1 MQLLEAFITID
12 SLSLIYIINYCRR
25 KKKMKEIRIHGR
37 GGQGSVTAAELLA
50 VAAFEDGKYSQ
61 AFPAFGVE
69 RRGAPV
75 TAFVRLDDKPIRLR
89 SQIYEPDYV
98 IVQDATLV
106 DVVDVAR
113 GTKPE
118 GFILINTEKSP
129 EHFKMETKASIKTL
143 DATKL
148 AMDFIGKPIVNT
160 TLIGAFAGVSGL
172 IRPESIKNAVMERFP
187 GKVGEKNAAAIQAAY
202 DMMEAQ
208 R

>member
-1 MQLLEAFITID
+1 
-12 SLSLIYIINYCRR
+12 
-25 KKKMKEIRIHGR
+25 MKEIRIHGR

-50 VAAFEDGKYSQ
+50 VAAFDDGKYSQ
-61 AFPAFGVE
+61 AFPAFG
-69 RRGAPV
+69 APV
-75 TAFVRLDDKPIRLR
+75 MAFVRLDNKPIRLR

-106 DVVDVAR
+106 DVVDVGR
-113 GTKPE
+113 GAKPD
-118 GFILINTEKSP
+118 GIILINTEKKP
-129 EHFKMETKASIKTL
+129 EDFKLETTAAIKTL

-172 IRPESIKNAVMERFP
+172 IRPESIKNAVIERFP
-187 GKVGEKNAAAIQAAY
+187 GKVGERNAQAIQAAY
-202 DMMEAQ
+202 DLMEEQ

>member
-1 MQLLEAFITID
+1 M
-12 SLSLIYIINYCRR
+12 
-25 KKKMKEIRIHGR
+25 
-37 GGQGSVTAAELLA
+37 TAAELLA

-75 TAFVRLDDKPIRLR
+75 MAFVRLDDKPIRLR

-113 GTKPE
+113 GAKPD
-118 GFILINTEKSP
+118 GIILINTEKSAGS
-129 EHFKMETKASIKTL
+129 FKLDTKASVKTI

-148 AMDFIGKPIVNT
+148 AMDYIGKPIVNT
-160 TLIGAFAGVSGL
+160 TLIGAFAGVSGI

-187 GKVGEKNAAAIQAAY
+187 GKTAENNAKAIQAAY
-202 DMMEAQ
+202 EMMEAQ

>member
-1 MQLLEAFITID
+1 MQLLGAFITID
-12 SLSLIYIINYCRR
+12 SLGLIYLFNYCRR
-25 KKKMKEIRIHGR
+25 KRKMKEIRIHGR

-172 IRPESIKNAVMERFP
+172 IKPESIKNAVMERFP

-202 DMMEAQ
+202 DMMEAH

>member
-1 MQLLEAFITID
+1 
-12 SLSLIYIINYCRR
+12 
-25 KKKMKEIRIHGR
+25 MKEIRIHGR

-50 VAAFEDGKYSQ
+50 VAAFEDGKFSQ

-75 TAFVRLDDKPIRLR
+75 TAFVRLSDKPIRLR

-106 DVVDVAR
+106 DVVDVA
-113 GTKPE
+113 GGAKPG

-129 EHFKMETKASIKTL
+129 ESFNLNTKATVRTL
-143 DATKL
+143 DATKV
-148 AMDFIGKPIVNT
+148 AMDIIGKPIVNT
-160 TLIGAFAGVSGL
+160 TLIGAFAGVTGE
-172 IRPESIKNAVMERFP
+172 IKPESIQNAVRERFP
-187 GKVGEKNAAAIQAAY
+187 GKVGEKNAEAIKAAY
-202 DMMEAQ
+202 DMMEAK

>member
-1 MQLLEAFITID
+1 MQLLGAFITID
-12 SLSLIYIINYCRR
+12 SLGLIYLFNYCRR
-25 KKKMKEIRIHGR
+25 KRKMKEIRIHGR

-172 IRPESIKNAVMERFP
+172 IKPESIKNAVMERFP

>member
-1 MQLLEAFITID
+1 
-12 SLSLIYIINYCRR
+12 
-25 KKKMKEIRIHGR
+25 MKEIRIHGR

-50 VAAFEDGKYSQ
+50 VAACEDGKYSQ

-75 TAFVRLDDKPIRLR
+75 MAFVRLDDKPIRLR

-106 DVVDVAR
+106 DVVNVAA
-113 GTKPE
+113 GAKQD
-118 GFILINTEKSP
+118 GIILINTGKKPGS
-129 EHFKMETKASIKTL
+129 FKLETGATIRTI

-148 AMDFIGKPIVNT
+148 AVDIIGKPIVNT
-160 TLIGAFAGVSGL
+160 TLIGAFAGVSGM
-172 IRPESIKNAVMERFP
+172 IRPVSIINAVMEHFP
-187 GKVGEKNAAAIQAAY
+187 GNVGEKNARAIQAAY
-202 DMMEAQ
+202 DLMEAQ

>member
-1 MQLLEAFITID
+1 
-12 SLSLIYIINYCRR
+12 
-25 KKKMKEIRIHGR
+25 MKEIRIHGR

-50 VAAFEDGKYSQ
+50 VAAFEDGKFSQ

-75 TAFVRLDDKPIRLR
+75 TAFVRLSDKPIRLR

-106 DVVDVAR
+106 DVVDVAS
-113 GTKPE
+113 GAKPG

-129 EHFKMETKASIKTL
+129 ESFNLNTKATVRTL
-143 DATKL
+143 DATKV
-148 AMDFIGKPIVNT
+148 AMDIIGKPIVNT
-160 TLIGAFAGVSGL
+160 TLIGAFAGVTGE
-172 IRPESIKNAVMERFP
+172 IKPESIQNAVRERFP
-187 GKVGEKNAAAIQAAY
+187 GKVGEKNAEAIKAAY
-202 DMMEAQ
+202 DMMEAK

>member
-1 MQLLEAFITID
+1 
-12 SLSLIYIINYCRR
+12 
-25 KKKMKEIRIHGR
+25 MKEIRIHGR

-50 VAAFEDGKYSQ
+50 VAAFEDGKFSQ

-75 TAFVRLDDKPIRLR
+75 MAFVRLDDKPIRLR

-113 GTKPE
+113 GAKSD
-118 GFILINTEKSP
+118 GIILINTEKPP
-129 EHFKMETKASIKTL
+129 ESFKLVTKATVRTL

-148 AMDFIGKPIVNT
+148 AMDYIGKPIVNT

-172 IRPESIKNAVMERFP
+172 IRPESIINAVMERFP
-187 GKVGEKNAAAIQAAY
+187 GKVGEKNAQAIQAAY
-202 DMMEAQ
+202 ALMEAK

>member
-1 MQLLEAFITID
+1 
-12 SLSLIYIINYCRR
+12 
-25 KKKMKEIRIHGR
+25 MKEIRIHGR

-50 VAAFEDGKYSQ
+50 LAAFEDGKFSQ

-75 TAFVRLDDKPIRLR
+75 AAFVRLNDKPIRLR

-106 DVVDVAR
+106 DVVDIAK
-113 GTKPE
+113 GAKPD
-118 GFILINTEKSP
+118 GIILINTEKKSSS
-129 EHFKMETKASIKTL
+129 FKLETKASVKTL

-172 IRPESIKNAVMERFP
+172 INPESIKNAVMERFP
-187 GKVGEKNAAAIQAAY
+187 GKTGEKNAAAIQAAY
-202 DMMEAQ
+202 DLMETQ